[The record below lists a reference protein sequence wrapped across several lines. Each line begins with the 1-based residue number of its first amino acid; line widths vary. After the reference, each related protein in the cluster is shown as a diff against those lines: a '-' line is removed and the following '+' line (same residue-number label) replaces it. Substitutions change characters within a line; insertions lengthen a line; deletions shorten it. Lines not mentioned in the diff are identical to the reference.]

1 MNELMTKLSR
11 VAAAGALGALI
22 VLPAHADDPVPPR
35 DPVSRQSNIGA
46 ATGLAL
52 GALAGGPV
60 GAVVGLGAG
69 ALVGNHYRNQ
79 QQAKQA
85 LKNDLQE
92 SEAQRVQLN
101 AELVQAHSSLAQA
114 EARGQALDLSLQRT
128 DQVGLD
134 VGFRTDDDSVA
145 AQAMSPLLKLGAL
158 VASMPQAQV
167 RVSGYADPRGSDSY
181 NDELSL
187 RRAENVAAVL
197 VCAGVPRER
206 IFLEAHG
213 KTESAAAAGDS
224 DAYALERHVS
234 VRLELS
240 RPAQV
245 ARRD

>member
-1 MNELMTKLSR
+1 MNELMTKLGRAS
-11 VAAAGALGALI
+11 AAGALAALI
-22 VLPAHADDPVPPR
+22 ALPACAQDAAPTR
-35 DPVSRQSNIGA
+35 DPVSKQSNIGA

-60 GAVVGLGAG
+60 GAVIGLGAG
-69 ALVGNHYRNQ
+69 ALVGNHYHKQ
-79 QQAKQA
+79 LEAKQA
-85 LKNDLQE
+85 LKTDLAE
-92 SEAQRVQLN
+92 SEAQRAQLN
-101 AELVQAHSSLAQA
+101 ADLVEVHSSLAQA
-114 EARGQALDLSLQRT
+114 EARGQALDQSLQRT

-134 VGFRTDDDSVA
+134 VGFRTDDDSVSA
-145 AQAMSPLLKLGAL
+145 AAMSPLLKLGAL

-167 RVSGYADPRGSDSY
+167 RVSGYADPRGSDGY

-213 KTESAAAAGDS
+213 KTESVATEGDL
-224 DAYALERHVS
+224 DAYALDRHVS

-240 RPAQV
+240 QPAQV